1 MDVNAKKTAK
11 LIKKAQNA
19 KNEEIRSKALIE
31 LWGIFGDYVRRRN
44 QFGKAFLVF
53 RNAVLTFDPGLGV
66 PFLAYVAQKGNWA
79 LANEQRNKFKLES
92 REIPC
97 DDIPERFQDGVS
109 DDIEAD
115 CFRKDA
121 ILMIKRVANTERRL
135 AAYFNA
141 CQEVCEAGFDCTD
154 AEVARHMGC
163 TRAST
168 GLYRKKLVRLLA
180 ERGLDFESLAVVNA

>member
-1 MDVNAKKTAK
+1 MDVNAQKTAK

-19 KNEEIRSKALIE
+19 KNEETRSKALAE
-31 LWGIFGDYVRRRN
+31 LWGIFGDRVRRKN

-66 PFLAYVAQKGNWA
+66 PFLAYVAQKANWA
-79 LANEQRNKFKLES
+79 LASERRNKIKLES

-97 DDIPERFQDGVS
+97 DDIPERFQDRENV
-109 DDIEAD
+109 DVEAE

-121 ILMIKRVANTERRL
+121 ILAIKRVANTERRL

-141 CQEVCEAGFDCTD
+141 CQEVCEAGFDCSD

-163 TRAST
+163 TRASI